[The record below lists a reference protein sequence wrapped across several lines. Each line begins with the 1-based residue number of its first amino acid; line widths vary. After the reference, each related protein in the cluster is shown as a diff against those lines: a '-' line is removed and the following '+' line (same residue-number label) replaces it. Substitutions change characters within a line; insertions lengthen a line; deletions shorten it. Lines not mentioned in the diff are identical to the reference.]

1 MRGADRRSPIADG
14 GATAPRPRSA
24 IGDRRSARWR
34 LPLAVLGPGLIAAAA
49 GNDAGGVATYSS
61 VGARYGYDLL
71 WLLVLIAVALTVVQ
85 EMCARM
91 GAVTGKGL
99 SALIREQFGIRWTAF
114 AMLTLLVANS
124 ATVISEFAGIAA
136 ALELLEVTKY
146 VSVPTMALIVAYV
159 ITQGTYERVEKLFIG
174 LTFVFFAYVIS
185 AFLAQPDWSAV
196 MRGLVVPTVRT
207 DHAYVLMIVALIGT
221 TITPYMQII
230 LQSSVVEKGVEIR
243 NYRTQRLDV
252 IVGCAFSMSIAAFII
267 ICTGATFA
275 SRHQEIDSAA
285 QAARALAPVAGAHAS
300 TIFAIGLFGASML
313 AAGILPLSTAFS
325 ICEAFGW
332 EAGVS
337 YSFEEAR
344 EFYTLFI
351 GLIVIGAMVTLIPGL
366 PLIRLLLLVQVVNG
380 LLLPVLLFFTMRLV
394 NDEELMGPHRNTA
407 IGNVIAWGTTI
418 CVSLLALVLVVTAVF

>member
-1 MRGADRRSPIADG
+1 MKRPEEMGRSIGFFSARRVP
-14 GATAPRPRSA
+14 
-24 IGDRRSARWR
+24 RWR
-34 LPLAVLGPGLIAAAA
+34 LPLAILGPGLIAAAA

-71 WLLVLIAVALTVVQ
+71 WLMLLIAVALTVVQ

-114 AMLTLLVANS
+114 AMLTVLIANGG
-124 ATVISEFAGIAA
+124 TVISEFAGIAA
-136 ALELLEVTKY
+136 AMELLHVSKY
-146 VSVPTMALIVAYV
+146 VSVPAMALIVAYIIV
-159 ITQGTYERVEKLFIG
+159 HGTYERVEKLFIG
-174 LTFVFFAYVIS
+174 LTFVFFAYVVS
-185 AFLAQPDWSAV
+185 AFLAGPDWGAV
-196 MRGLVVPTVRT
+196 LRGAAVPTIRT
-207 DHAYVLMIVALIGT
+207 DHAYVLMIVALVGT

-243 NYRTQRLDV
+243 NYRSQRLDV
-252 IVGCAFSMSIAAFII
+252 IVGCAFSMTIAAFIM

-275 SRHQEIDSAA
+275 GRHQEIETAA
-285 QAARALAPVAGAHAS
+285 EAARALAPVAGEHAA

-337 YSFEEAR
+337 YAWEEAKA
-344 EFYTLFI
+344 FYTLFV
-351 GLIVIGAMVTLIPGL
+351 GLIVIGAVVTLIPGL

-380 LLLPVLLFFTMRLV
+380 LLLPVLLFFIMRLV
-394 NDEELMGPHRNTA
+394 NDPELMGPHVNRPVT
-407 IGNVIAWGTTI
+407 NVVAWGTTI
-418 CVSLLALVLVVTAVF
+418 TVSVLAVVLLVTTAVS